1 MTFNEATRLKKGHT
15 VFDVMTGDQKTVKGI
30 EIRDE
35 TLKNPK
41 TVIIRTTDGNTYTHK
56 SLMPFLT
63 QSIRERMAKRIRVEA
78 IKE

>member
-1 MTFNEATRLKKGHT
+1 MTYRDAMRLKKGHT
-15 VFDVMTGDQKTVKGI
+15 VFVNTTGEQKTVKGI

-41 TVIIRTTDGNTYTHK
+41 TVIIRTTDGNTYTHR

-63 QSIRERMAKRIRVEA
+63 QSIRERMCEGD
-78 IKE
+78 KE